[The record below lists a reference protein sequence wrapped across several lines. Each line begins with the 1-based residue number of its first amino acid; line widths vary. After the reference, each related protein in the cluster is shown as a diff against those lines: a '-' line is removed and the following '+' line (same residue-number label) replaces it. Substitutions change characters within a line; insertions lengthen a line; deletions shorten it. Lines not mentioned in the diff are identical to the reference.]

1 MIKNPP
7 VYAGDTKTQ
16 VRSLGREDP
25 LEKKNSCPLQYS
37 YLENP
42 IDRGAWQATVHWV
55 AKSQI
60 RLSMRRPLVLSVLCR
75 PEGCLWV
82 FCVFFLVT
90 PHGMWDLSSLTW
102 DQTRAHC
109 IARKVP
115 GGLCLKGSETSPLH
129 TARAVALRS
138 PPSQAHPP

>member
-1 MIKNPP
+1 M
-7 VYAGDTKTQ
+7 
-16 VRSLGREDP
+16 
-25 LEKKNSCPLQYS
+25 
-37 YLENP
+37 
-42 IDRGAWQATVHWV
+42 
-55 AKSQI
+55 
-60 RLSMRRPLVLSVLCR
+60 LSVLCR

-82 FCVFFLVT
+82 FFFFFFFLVT

-102 DQTRAHC
+102 DQTQAHC

-129 TARAVALRS
+129 TARAVTLRS